1 MPTLQQIAAAAEIG
15 MRAMRPSTP
24 DAAREALRL
33 LADALHGDAASLVWM
48 DPFDGEHR
56 ELAGIGYPA
65 PTARSLARDFART
78 PWFGLAMTETLPPS
92 ISAEKEQT
100 FRRGWFY
107 EEHIAPAGFRD
118 GMTGVLRRRGRY
130 VGLIHLSSTTDGA
143 FDEEARRVLA
153 SVMPALATMADACGR
168 AEDAVPADDSAA
180 LVHGASVVELPH
192 RKPPPVLD
200 DPAFRHVMAEFAAVD
215 GDRLPLL
222 WPVDRTWHRVTLV
235 RPEPPARRP
244 GAVLVRSRPAAIP
257 YGLTGREL
265 DVLTR
270 LAMGRS
276 NQAIAEEFFL
286 SPRTIHTHV
295 EHILHKTG
303 TATRAEAAALAM
315 RESVIRPVP
324 GLPRHA
330 GVRHFV
336 V

>member
-1 MPTLQQIAAAAEIG
+1 
-15 MRAMRPSTP
+15 
-24 DAAREALRL
+24 
-33 LADALHGDAASLVWM
+33 
-48 DPFDGEHR
+48 DGEHR

-143 FDEEARRVLA
+143 FDEEGRRVLA

-168 AEDAVPADDSAA
+168 AEDAAPADDSAA

-200 DPAFRHVMAEFAAVD
+200 
-215 GDRLPLL
+215 
-222 WPVDRTWHRVTLV
+222 
-235 RPEPPARRP
+235 
-244 GAVLVRSRPAAIP
+244 
-257 YGLTGREL
+257 
-265 DVLTR
+265 
-270 LAMGRS
+270 
-276 NQAIAEEFFL
+276 
-286 SPRTIHTHV
+286 
-295 EHILHKTG
+295 
-303 TATRAEAAALAM
+303 
-315 RESVIRPVP
+315 
-324 GLPRHA
+324 
-330 GVRHFV
+330 
-336 V
+336 